1 MNDLLLLDG
10 GYGVFGNVIGGLEV
24 IRVLDLG
31 DIIIVVRVI

>member
-1 MNDLLLLDG
+1 MNDILVLDG
-10 GYGVFGNVIGGLEV
+10 GYVVFGNVIDGLEV